1 MKLGFLLK
9 AIALVSAA
17 ISAHAGRVQFEDL
30 TVPSSA
36 AANRDSVVRI
46 FTDSYNE
53 YRCARNFSML
63 SMGLCYGWPDCHR
76 TSAFGHDEV
85 EPISN
90 NYSDLYSGWGASI
103 VDGMSTMVRGISI
116 SLISSICL
124 GLTDDPST
132 SWASW
137 YGDCCYIFP
146 LIL

>member
-1 MKLGFLLK
+1 MKPTFLK

-17 ISAHAGRVQFEDL
+17 ISAHAGRIQFEDL

-53 YRCARNFSML
+53 YRCARNFSAL
-63 SMGLCYGWPDCHR
+63 SMGLSLFMDGCHR
-76 TSAFGHDEV
+76 KFAFGHDEV
-85 EPISN
+85 GPISN
-90 NYSDLYSGWGASI
+90 ISYDFRNGWGSSI

-116 SLISSICL
+116 SLLSSICL

-132 SWASW
+132 LWASW
-137 YGDCCYIFP
+137 YGDCCY
-146 LIL
+146 LILLI